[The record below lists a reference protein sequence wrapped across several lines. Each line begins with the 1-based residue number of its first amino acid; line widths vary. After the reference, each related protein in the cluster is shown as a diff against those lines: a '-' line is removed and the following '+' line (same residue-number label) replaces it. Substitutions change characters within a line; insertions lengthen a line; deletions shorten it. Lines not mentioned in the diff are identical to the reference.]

1 MQECCPPLQCA
12 PSSGQL
18 RVVQGSWH
26 WPPEQANRA
35 GQSPSRL
42 HVWLTET
49 EPDFRPVG
57 PLSLKLLTLI
67 MLGELLLPLLAVVVV
82 VVVLLK
88 LSLSLA
94 VVVVV
99 ANDGSLSPP
108 PPPSL
113 SSSCC
118 CCCATTAVN
127 SQQQQAVVTAKSVLG
142 CMLLIV
148 GYKRVGGR
156 SVMWGFWFCAASGS
170 KGVHALSQLDIG
182 RTFCSV
188 LCTVN
193 CTVLFCIGYIWK
205 KGDIMQHL
213 QTYSRAC
220 ALRLQNILR
229 NSEFLRNFKFGL
241 PPYPLLLKHAS
252 MAFNNYGY
260 RKLRLAKLPGF
271 VEIGFFF
278 FLSKKGKKDT
288 WLEIPI
294 AKVFYY
300 ECWET
305 NFFLTICYIYLSVII
320 NL

>member
-67 MLGELLLPLLAVVVV
+67 MLGELLFPLLAVVV

-94 VVVVV
+94 AVVVV
-99 ANDGSLSPP
+99 ANVGSMSLPPP

-156 SVMWGFWFCAASGS
+156 SVM
-170 KGVHALSQLDIG
+170 
-182 RTFCSV
+182 
-188 LCTVN
+188 
-193 CTVLFCIGYIWK
+193 
-205 KGDIMQHL
+205 
-213 QTYSRAC
+213 
-220 ALRLQNILR
+220 
-229 NSEFLRNFKFGL
+229 
-241 PPYPLLLKHAS
+241 
-252 MAFNNYGY
+252 
-260 RKLRLAKLPGF
+260 
-271 VEIGFFF
+271 
-278 FLSKKGKKDT
+278 
-288 WLEIPI
+288 
-294 AKVFYY
+294 
-300 ECWET
+300 
-305 NFFLTICYIYLSVII
+305 
-320 NL
+320 

>member
-57 PLSLKLLTLI
+57 LLSLKLLTLI

-82 VVVLLK
+82 LLK

-94 VVVVV
+94 VVGVV

-127 SQQQQAVVTAKSVLG
+127 SQQQQAAVTAKSVLG

-156 SVMWGFWFCAASGS
+156 SVM
-170 KGVHALSQLDIG
+170 
-182 RTFCSV
+182 
-188 LCTVN
+188 
-193 CTVLFCIGYIWK
+193 
-205 KGDIMQHL
+205 
-213 QTYSRAC
+213 
-220 ALRLQNILR
+220 
-229 NSEFLRNFKFGL
+229 
-241 PPYPLLLKHAS
+241 
-252 MAFNNYGY
+252 
-260 RKLRLAKLPGF
+260 
-271 VEIGFFF
+271 
-278 FLSKKGKKDT
+278 
-288 WLEIPI
+288 
-294 AKVFYY
+294 
-300 ECWET
+300 
-305 NFFLTICYIYLSVII
+305 
-320 NL
+320 

>member
-82 VVVLLK
+82 VVLLK

-94 VVVVV
+94 AVFVV
-99 ANDGSLSPP
+99 ANVGSMSLPPP

-193 CTVLFCIGYIWK
+193 CTVLYWLHLEKRRYHATFA
-205 KGDIMQHL
+205 DI
-213 QTYSRAC
+213 
-220 ALRLQNILR
+220 
-229 NSEFLRNFKFGL
+229 
-241 PPYPLLLKHAS
+241 
-252 MAFNNYGY
+252 
-260 RKLRLAKLPGF
+260 
-271 VEIGFFF
+271 
-278 FLSKKGKKDT
+278 
-288 WLEIPI
+288 
-294 AKVFYY
+294 
-300 ECWET
+300 
-305 NFFLTICYIYLSVII
+305 
-320 NL
+320 

>member
-1 MQECCPPLQCA
+1 MQECCPPLQWA

-67 MLGELLLPLLAVVVV
+67 MLGEL
-82 VVVLLK
+82 LLK

-156 SVMWGFWFCAASGS
+156 SVM
-170 KGVHALSQLDIG
+170 
-182 RTFCSV
+182 
-188 LCTVN
+188 
-193 CTVLFCIGYIWK
+193 
-205 KGDIMQHL
+205 
-213 QTYSRAC
+213 
-220 ALRLQNILR
+220 
-229 NSEFLRNFKFGL
+229 
-241 PPYPLLLKHAS
+241 
-252 MAFNNYGY
+252 
-260 RKLRLAKLPGF
+260 
-271 VEIGFFF
+271 
-278 FLSKKGKKDT
+278 
-288 WLEIPI
+288 
-294 AKVFYY
+294 
-300 ECWET
+300 
-305 NFFLTICYIYLSVII
+305 
-320 NL
+320 